1 MNKET
6 YFSRVRQIV
15 SEARATI
22 EELKDSDID
31 WSGFN
36 DGGTVVVY
44 DHFEGNP
51 IEVEIDGIKGGRL
64 VINKLYAGE
73 TGETASLDDIEEMS
87 ACIIAD
93 YMLSMQNR
101 TNNKSL

>member
-1 MNKET
+1 MNEQT

-22 EELKDSDID
+22 EKLKDADID

-36 DGGTVVVY
+36 EGGTVVVY
-44 DHFEGNP
+44 DHFEGYP
-51 IEVEIDGIKGGRL
+51 IEVEIDGIKDGRL
-64 VINKLYAGE
+64 VINELYVGE
-73 TGETASLDDIEEMS
+73 AGETASLNDIEEMS

-93 YMLSMQNR
+93 YMVSMQKQ
-101 TNNKSL
+101 TKNKSL